1 MNVVVF
7 CFRGRDLEVV
17 ACNRSMIQA
26 AAAAA
31 KAVSVSVSVSAFLA
45 ENFRTVILFFDS
57 KKLVI
62 KLFYTFQRT
71 GEGFLGGKDC

>member
-26 AAAAA
+26 AAA

-45 ENFRTVILFFDS
+45 ENFKTVILFFDS

>member
-26 AAAAA
+26 AAA

-45 ENFRTVILFFDS
+45 EILRQ
-57 KKLVI
+57 
-62 KLFYTFQRT
+62 LFSFSIQRN
-71 GEGFLGGKDC
+71 